1 MRYCVEG
8 VWSGVSTQLVRVLRG
23 LVLRYCVDGV
33 WSGVST
39 QLWWHLWFI
48 SMGRLFNNISIRRLI
63 VVVRYCV
70 ECMWSG
76 VRAWLWWRP
85 WFISHSMLGLMGAY
99 ADY

>member
-1 MRYCVEG
+1 M
-8 VWSGVSTQLVRVLRG
+8 
-23 LVLRYCVDGV
+23 RYCVDGV

-48 SMGRLFNNISIRRLI
+48 SMGRLLNNISIRWLI

-85 WFISHSMLGLMGAY
+85 WFISHSLPGLMGAY